1 MPFLLSSST
10 TLMTAF
16 FAWASDLAPV
26 HTIFPELKMSV
37 AVLGFFRRYT
47 SPGNCSGLYSTP
59 GKSRTIE
66 LRSIFCFRV
75 ADATTFS
82 MLMYDSCLAR
92 GRTRV
97 MSKVHFMKEAYM
109 NTICGAHNKVLNP

>member
-10 TLMTAF
+10 TFVTAF
-16 FAWASDLAPV
+16 LDCLSDFAPV
-26 HTIFPELKMSV
+26 QTIFPELKISV
-37 AVLGFFRRYT
+37 AVLGFFSRYT

-59 GKSRTIE
+59 GKIRTIE
-66 LRSIFCFRV
+66 LRSIFCFSV

-92 GRTRV
+92 GRT
-97 MSKVHFMKEAYM
+97 
-109 NTICGAHNKVLNP
+109 